1 MISDR
6 RSASSGG
13 EYALTSAADN
23 IEYDSYSICKR
34 RSSTFER
41 VPDPATRDGH
51 PETSYRAAKED
62 ADCHSAS
69 NYYSRVRAESKEVY
83 SRSTVNFELRN
94 SPSNTFFRIKAYRE
108 EQAAIKHKEKL
119 AIQNSKSQL
128 QSFEKEKDLSQDQSE
143 MPQDSFFLTQN
154 LDEEPPV
161 QEKEK
166 NENEP
171 EPTYESELSKITA
184 LAMREAELDLEQ
196 ELTPIE
202 NILELTEDEKVEYSY
217 NVEPLSQTAAYNQLR
232 ALLM

>member
-1 MISDR
+1 MILDR

-13 EYALTSAADN
+13 EYALAWAACN
-23 IEYDSYSICKR
+23 FEYDSDAICKR
-34 RSSTFER
+34 RSPAFER
-41 VPDPATRDGH
+41 VPDPETRDGH

-62 ADCHSAS
+62 ANRHSAS
-69 NYYSRVRAESKEVY
+69 NYYPRVRAQSKEVY
-83 SRSTVNFELRN
+83 SRPTVSYLSWTWAFK
-94 SPSNTFFRIKAYRE
+94 SIFFRIKAYRE

-119 AIQNSKSQL
+119 AIQSSKNL
-128 QSFEKEKDLSQDQSE
+128 EKENISQESQKDSTE

-154 LDEEPPV
+154 LDEEEPPV

-166 NENEP
+166 SEP
-171 EPTYESELSKITA
+171 EPTYESELSKSTA

-196 ELTPIE
+196 ELTPAE